1 VPFFQLLWGS
11 SSQLPSFI
19 GRGIIR
25 LKDAGGSIDVH
36 DRAIFNTLGLEHN
49 TQAASQDTV

>member
-1 VPFFQLLWGS
+1 
-11 SSQLPSFI
+11 
-19 GRGIIR
+19 
-25 LKDAGGSIDVH
+25 VH